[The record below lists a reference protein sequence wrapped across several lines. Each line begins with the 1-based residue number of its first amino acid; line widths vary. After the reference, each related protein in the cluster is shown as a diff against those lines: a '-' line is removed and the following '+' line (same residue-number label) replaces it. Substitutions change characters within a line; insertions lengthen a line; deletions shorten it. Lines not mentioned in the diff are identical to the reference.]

1 MVPNPQTDMS
11 PALQL
16 FALANERSSEKRLEL
31 LRRITDTFAVEVE
44 GASQTVRYLLDE
56 IVTKLVDQIEASDRA
71 AAASSLTK
79 LERLPPDVV
88 RTLAHDDN
96 IAVARPIIQDYRGL
110 PHAIL
115 VDLASSGSQTH
126 LEAIAGRDAIGPD
139 VTDIVVQ
146 RGNGQVVRT
155 LASNHGAQ
163 FSRFGMRTMIGKAE
177 HDEQLKELL
186 VGRADLSL
194 EAIGQLLPIV
204 SQQLAARIR
213 SSDMNLSPT
222 VVQDQ
227 VVNWVSDRKKNIA
240 QVNRSVERIRAGA
253 EKLDN
258 VLLVLVAERRLLD
271 VATVIAGVSDLDRD
285 YGFNLVTEGKV
296 DNVVVLL
303 RALAVAWPAA
313 EGVLTLRI
321 SKLGSQLC
329 GPMIS
334 QAEYDAVDVAGAQRV
349 IRFLK
354 VRRAAMAQEK
364 LAAAS

>member
-1 MVPNPQTDMS
+1 MVPNHQPDTS

-16 FALANERSSEKRLEL
+16 FALATEKSSEKRLEL

-44 GASQTVRYLLDE
+44 GASPTVRHLLDE
-56 IVTKLVDQIEASDRA
+56 ILIRLVDQIEGHDRV
-71 AAASSLTK
+71 AAASSLLK
-79 LERLPPDVV
+79 LGRLPADVAKALV
-88 RTLAHDDN
+88 HDGD

-110 PHAIL
+110 SHAVL
-115 VDLASSGSQTH
+115 LDLASSGSQIH

-139 VTDIVVQ
+139 ITDIVVQ

-163 FSRFGMRTMIGKAE
+163 FSRFGMRTMIGKAGS
-177 HDEQLKELL
+177 DEQLQVLL

-204 SQQLAARIR
+204 PQQLAATIR
-213 SSDMNLSPT
+213 SSDMTLSST

-227 VVNWVSDRKKNIA
+227 VINWVSDRKKSIA
-240 QVNRSVERIRAGA
+240 QVNRSIERIRAGA

-258 VLLVLVAERRLLD
+258 VLSVLVAERRLLD

-285 YGFNLVTEGKV
+285 YGFNLVTQGKT

-303 RALAVAWPAA
+303 RALAMAWPAA
-313 EGVLTLRI
+313 EGVLALRI
-321 SKLGSQLC
+321 SKLGSQMC
-329 GPMIS
+329 GPMIDEAAYES
-334 QAEYDAVDVAGAQRV
+334 VEMAGAQRV

-354 VRRAAMAQEK
+354 VRRAALAQEK